1 MADFK
6 DIKGFVFDLDG
17 VITDTALLHGQ
28 AWHKTAD
35 TVNSAWTP
43 ELAAALKGIS
53 RMDSLEM
60 ILKAGGHENE
70 YTQAQKEQL
79 AEDKNNYYKTLIS
92 TLTPAD
98 ILPGMDAFLKELK
111 ANGYHL
117 SVASASKNAP
127 TILQGLGIID
137 MFEGI
142 VDPAT
147 LHAGKPDPEIF
158 AKGAELLNLQ
168 PNEVIG
174 LEDSTAGLK
183 SINGAGE
190 VSLGIGDVQEMHEA
204 DINFTDTAQVS
215 LANIEKSSYFAG

>member
-1 MADFK
+1 
-6 DIKGFVFDLDG
+6 LDG
-17 VITDTALLHGQ
+17 VITDTAQLHGQ

-35 TVNSAWTP
+35 SVNTEWTS
-43 ELAAALKGIS
+43 ELAAGLKGIS

-60 ILKAGGHENE
+60 ILAAGGHAGE

-79 AEDKNNYYKTLIS
+79 AEDKNNYYKTLIA

-98 ILPGMDAFLKELK
+98 ILPGMAAFLKELK
-111 ANGYHL
+111 DGGYKL

-127 TILQGLGIID
+127 TILKGLGISD
-137 MFEGI
+137 LFDGI
-142 VDPAT
+142 VDPAS

-190 VSLGIGDVQEMHEA
+190 VSLGIGDAQEMHEA
-204 DINFTDTAQVS
+204 NIIFADTSMVS
-215 LANIEKSSYFAG
+215 LANIATSDYFAK